1 MKGAATKVNRFDGL
15 FSQIFFPYLQ
25 LFTQRMDVAVFQ
37 FATGGGVEIAINATC
52 LAKGNMDVD
61 TCHVP
66 VSWLGRKYT
75 IFFCF
80 ELSDS

>member
-1 MKGAATKVNRFDGL
+1 
-15 FSQIFFPYLQ
+15 
-25 LFTQRMDVAVFQ
+25 MDVAAFQ